1 LSELAIRAENLRKQ
15 YRVGAS
21 ASYRMLRD
29 SIADAARVAV
39 GRRRRDTSDET
50 IWALDGVSF
59 EVEPGRI
66 VGIIGANGAGKS
78 TLLKILSRITE
89 PTEGQA
95 ELHGRVG
102 ALLEVGTGFHPEL
115 TGRENVFLN
124 GAILGM
130 SRSEIEQKLPEIV
143 GFAGVDERFMET
155 PLKRFSSGMAVRLG
169 FAVAAYLEPEILIVD
184 EVLAVGDLAFQ
195 ERCIGKMKEVASGG
209 RTVLFVSHNMSSI
222 LALCDDGIWLDGG
235 KIAYRGTAAEA
246 VARYVD
252 ASRLSGGSALAE
264 GADRRGSGALL
275 VTHVRLEDED
285 GLPLQAPTTGQTVRF
300 VLEYETRP
308 DADLSELIVNVTLS
322 QQGGRG
328 LVSFMSQ
335 VSGAELHHI
344 PGTGRVVCTVAE
356 LPLMP
361 GHYNVLYSCVLGRE
375 LADKVWQAG
384 SLVVAEGDYFG
395 TGRLPPNSDYY
406 GPLLAR
412 HAWSVEPARP
422 RVEVGAAE

>member
-1 LSELAIRAENLRKQ
+1 VTEVAIRAESLRKR
-15 YRVGAS
+15 YAVGAS
-21 ASYRMLRD
+21 VSYRVLRD
-29 SIADAARVAV
+29 SIAEAVRRTV
-39 GRRRRDTSDET
+39 GRGPRSVTDEH

-59 EVEPGRI
+59 EVSPGEI

-89 PTEGQA
+89 PTEGRA

-102 ALLEVGTGFHPEL
+102 SLLEVGTGFHPEL

-130 SRSEIEQKLPEIV
+130 SRSEIEQKLGDIV
-143 GFAGVDERFMET
+143 EFAGVERFMET

-195 ERCIGKMKEVASGG
+195 ERCIGKMKAVASRG
-209 RTVLFVSHNMSSI
+209 RTVLFVSHNMSAI
-222 LALCDDGIWLDGG
+222 LALCDRGIWLDGG
-235 KIAYRGTAAEA
+235 KIAYGGSAAEA
-246 VARYVD
+246 VARYVE
-252 ASRLSGGSALAE
+252 ASRLSGGSSLPE
-264 GADRRGSGALL
+264 SADRRGSGALR
-275 VTHVRLEDED
+275 VTRVRLEDDE
-285 GLPLQAPTTGQTVRF
+285 GAPISAPQTGQTVRF
-300 VLEYETRP
+300 VLDYDARP
-308 DADLSELIVNVTLS
+308 DADLSELTVNITLA
-322 QQGGRG
+322 QQGSRG

-335 VSGAELHHI
+335 VSGADLHDV
-344 PGTGRVVCTVAE
+344 PRAGSVVCMVAE

-361 GHYNVLYSCVLGRE
+361 GHYNVLYSCLLGRE

-384 SLVVAEGDYFG
+384 SLVVSEGDYFG
-395 TGRLPPNSDYY
+395 TGKLPPNSDYY
-406 GPLLAR
+406 GPVLVR

-422 RVEVGAAE
+422 RVEVGTLE